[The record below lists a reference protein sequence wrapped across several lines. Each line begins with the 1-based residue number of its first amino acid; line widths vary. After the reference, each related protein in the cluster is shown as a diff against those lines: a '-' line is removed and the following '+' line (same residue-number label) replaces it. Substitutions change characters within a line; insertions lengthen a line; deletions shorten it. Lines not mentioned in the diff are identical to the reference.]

1 MTNPP
6 PKLEIAKAM
15 LKQSLTNSFNRCQS
29 CGRRLK
35 YQPGAWITSTGERFT
50 TCRSCGFENPSRME
64 KVAEALSAAGYD
76 VFEEEGVLG
85 LPQCLDDG
93 SELQVSKDFTKVF
106 CFACGREWER
116 FAFED
121 IMGEAIS
128 PQLAGAIPLNRD
140 DSEIA
145 QKLEHILDDNDFD
158 SGTPFYVVQVY
169 GAESEGAPSVG
180 KELLSAFKQGWKEG
194 KSGSKEVSKQANSEE
209 IQFLAVYEDGISY
222 FIWDGTKLAAEQ
234 KNYSELFQDPA
245 DLAYVPFDVKFS
257 SESVKKNVIAF
268 LECFKMIHFA
278 NSKPFEVKLFGAAAR
293 EALEKSPQ
301 HESSPTTS
309 MADELSK
316 LADLHTRGLLT
327 LEEFQEAKAKLIQ
340 RS

>member
-1 MTNPP
+1 MANPP

-15 LKQSLTNSFNRCQS
+15 LKQSLTKSFNRCQS

-76 VFEEEGVLG
+76 VFEEEDVLG
-85 LPQCLDDG
+85 LPQCMDDG

-145 QKLEHILDDNDFD
+145 QKLERILDDNDFD

-169 GAESEGAPSVG
+169 GAESEGPPSVG
-180 KELLSAFKQGWKEG
+180 KELLSAFKQGWREG
-194 KSGSKEVSKQANSEE
+194 KSGSKEVSKPDNSEAT
-209 IQFLAVYEDGISY
+209 QFLAIYEDCISH
-222 FIWDGTKLAAEQ
+222 FEWDGVKLEAEQ
-234 KNYSELFQDPA
+234 RNYS
-245 DLAYVPFDVKFS
+245 DLYHDTSDQISIPFDVKFS
-257 SESVKKNVIAF
+257 SDSVKQNMIAF
-268 LECFKMIHFA
+268 LQCFKVIHLA
-278 NSKPFEVKLFGAAAR
+278 NSKPFETKLFSTAAR
-293 EALEKSPQ
+293 QAIEKS
-301 HESSPTTS
+301 S
-309 MADELSK
+309 
-316 LADLHTRGLLT
+316 
-327 LEEFQEAKAKLIQ
+327 
-340 RS
+340 

>member
-1 MTNPP
+1 
-6 PKLEIAKAM
+6 
-15 LKQSLTNSFNRCQS
+15 
-29 CGRRLK
+29 
-35 YQPGAWITSTGERFT
+35 
-50 TCRSCGFENPSRME
+50 ME
-64 KVAEALSAAGYD
+64 KVAESLLEAGYD
-76 VFEEEGVLG
+76 VFNEQGVLG

-106 CFACGREWER
+106 CFTCGREWER

-121 IMGEAIS
+121 ILGEAIS

-145 QKLEHILDDNDFD
+145 QNLEYILDTNDFD

-169 GAESEGAPSVG
+169 GAESEGAPSIG
-180 KELLSAFKQGWKEG
+180 KEFLSAFKQGWKEG
-194 KSGSKEVSKQANSEE
+194 KSGSKEVSKPINSEE
-209 IQFLAVYEDGISY
+209 IQFLAVYEDDVSH
-222 FIWDGTKLAAEQ
+222 FIWDGTKLEAEQ
-234 KNYSELFQDPA
+234 KNYSELFQDPS

-257 SESVKKNVIAF
+257 SESVKKNVTAF
-268 LECFKMIHFA
+268 LQCFKVIYFA
-278 NSKPFEVKLFGAAAR
+278 NSKPFEEKLFGAAAR

-301 HESSPTTS
+301 PESSPTTS
-309 MADELSK
+309 IADELSK
-316 LADLHTRGLLT
+316 LAELHTRGLLT